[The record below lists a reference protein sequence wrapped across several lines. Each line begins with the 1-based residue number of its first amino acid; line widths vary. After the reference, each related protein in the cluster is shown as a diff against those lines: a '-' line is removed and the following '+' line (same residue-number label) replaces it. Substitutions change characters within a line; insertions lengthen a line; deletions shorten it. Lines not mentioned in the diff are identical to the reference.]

1 MQRYQL
7 PLKTHLLTPTK
18 ARLSKKV
25 TTFDKKGILKK
36 IVLNIFLLLLCS
48 QGFAQRVGLVFS
60 GGGAT
65 GFAHIGV
72 LKALEENNIPIDFIT
87 GTSAGALI
95 GAMYASGYSPEEIE
109 SIVLDDRFQL
119 MSQGK
124 LEEDFRYAIHN
135 PDRDAE
141 LMSIRLAKDSIFQ
154 KSLPTNLLNPTFLD
168 LEILNYLGINLN
180 IGNGSFDSLFV
191 PFRCVAS
198 DIATKESILFKKGNL
213 NEAVRASM
221 TYPFFISPIEV
232 NGTLMFDG
240 GLYNNFPAE
249 EMYTEFDPDFIIGS
263 NVSYNEDPPQ
273 ADDLMS
279 QVKNMFSSHSNYSL
293 PCESGIIIEPNLG
306 DIGTFDFEEIE
317 AAIQIG
323 YDATIAKID
332 SIKHFVTVRV
342 SKSEMTKSR
351 KIFKEKKEKIKIS
364 KINVKGLDE
373 NESRYI
379 KRKLLNTKKEPYLE
393 YDELKKRYLRLY
405 QSEHILSMFPTVFPI
420 DGDSTQELVIDFRK
434 EKPFK
439 AAFGGHYSSKPV
451 NTGFLSLSYS
461 DFKITPITL
470 YANTYFGKFYGS
482 VKTGIKFYLPTK
494 TTSYLEPMFVMNRW
508 DYFKSFA
515 TFFEDSKPSFL
526 VQNERFW
533 SVRYVIPAT
542 SKSKLIFDF
551 ANGSN
556 EDSYYQTDNFTQL
569 DTTDNTRFL
578 YYSPGFEYVVDKLNR
593 KQFESAGSRLSIKTR
608 FIHGIETTVPGST
621 STNDETTR
629 SFKNWF
635 YIKAQYKN
643 YFIQK
648 GLYRLG
654 IQLEGVFSS
663 QPFFENY
670 TASILSSHA
679 FQPIPD
685 AKTGFYNDFRA
696 NKYFGG
702 GLMNVFTLKD
712 KVDLRVEAY
721 IFQPIYRILSNEGVA
736 YEGELFNNR
745 FGIASASLIYHS
757 IVGPIRAT
765 VNYFDS
771 QSQLKPLS
779 FQLSVGYVIFNNQ
792 GIK

>member
-1 MQRYQL
+1 M
-7 PLKTHLLTPTK
+7 LLSLT
-18 ARLSKKV
+18 
-25 TTFDKKGILKK
+25 
-36 IVLNIFLLLLCS
+36 
-48 QGFAQRVGLVFS
+48 GFSQRVGIVFS

-95 GAMYASGYSPEEIE
+95 GAMYASGYSPVQIE
-109 SIVLDDRFQL
+109 QLVLTDKFQRMSSDR
-119 MSQGK
+119 
-124 LEEDFRYAIHN
+124 LEDDFRYSIHN

-141 LMSIRLAKDSIFQ
+141 LMSIRIAKDSILQ
-154 KSLPTNLLNPTFLD
+154 KSLPTNILNPTFLD
-168 LEILNYLGINLN
+168 LEVLNLLGNNLD

-191 PFRCVAS
+191 PFRCIAS
-198 DIATKESILFKKGNL
+198 NIATKESVLFKEGNL
-213 NEAVRASM
+213 NQAVRASM
-221 TYPFFISPIEV
+221 TYPFFINPIEV
-232 NGTLMFDG
+232 DGILMFDG
-240 GLYNNFPAE
+240 GLYNNFPAND
-249 EMYTEFDPDFIIGS
+249 MYNEFDPDFIIGS
-263 NVSYNEDPPQ
+263 NVSYNEAPPE

-279 QVKNMFSSHSNYSL
+279 QIKNLFSAHSNYGL
-293 PCESGIIIEPNLG
+293 PCESGIIIEPDLG
-306 DIGTFDFEEIE
+306 EIGTFDFDKIEEAIE
-317 AAIQIG
+317 IG
-323 YDATIAKID
+323 YQAALEKID
-332 SIKHFVTVRV
+332 SIKYHVSLRVTT
-342 SKSEMTKSR
+342 EELQKSR
-351 KIFKEKKEKIKIS
+351 AIYNNKKKKLQVANIV
-364 KINVKGLDE
+364 VKGVTL
-373 NESRYI
+373 NEQNYI
-379 KRKLLNTKKEPYLE
+379 ERKLINTKKNEVLE
-393 YDELKKRYLRLY
+393 YEELKKRYLRLY
-405 QSEHILSMFPTVFPI
+405 QSEHVLSMFPTLYPI
-420 DGDSTQELVIDFRK
+420 TDSTQELVIDLRK

-494 TTSYLEPMFVMNRW
+494 TTSYVEPFFAMNRW

-515 TFFEDSKPSFL
+515 TFFEDSNPSYL
-526 VQNERFW
+526 VLNERFW
-533 SVRYVIPAT
+533 SIKYVIPAS

-551 ANGSN
+551 TNGSN
-556 EDSYYQTDNFTQL
+556 ENTYYQTDNFTQL
-569 DTTDNTRFL
+569 DTTDNTNFL
-578 YYSPGFEYVVDKLNR
+578 YYSPGFEFTVDKLNR
-593 KQFESAGSRLSIKTR
+593 KQFESAGSFLSIKSR
-608 FIHGIETTVPGST
+608 FIHGIETTIPGST
-621 STNDETTR
+621 SNTNEITK

-635 YIKAQYKN
+635 YVKANYKN

-654 IQLEGVFSS
+654 ILLESAYS
-663 QPFFENY
+663 TQPFFENY

-685 AKTGFYNDFRA
+685 SRTGFYDDFRA

-712 KVDLRVEAY
+712 KLDLRIEAY
-721 IFQPIYRILSNEGVA
+721 IFQPINRILSNDGVA
-736 YEGELFNNR
+736 YEGELFSNR

-757 IVGPIRAT
+757 IVGPVRAT

-779 FQLSVGYVIFNNQ
+779 FQLSLGYVLFNNH